1 MNQPGRSWIRRLSPV
16 LALALMTS
24 LAAART
30 SDTTSPRATEAAI
43 TRVTASLLG
52 SSQLAHHPLD
62 AQLAGKLLDRY
73 MDALDGRHSL
83 FLGSDLD
90 ELAPMRAT
98 LAQKTQVEGDTQA
111 AHVIFARFLRRLRE
125 QVAFDTHLLRTE
137 HFVFTDND
145 RVQVDRT
152 HEEHPRDLSAAHAL
166 WRQQLRAEVL
176 EEKLAAKPPK
186 DLAAILIRRHEQQ
199 LKTMSALGDGEVLEI
214 YLNALAHVYDPH
226 SDYLDKESMASF
238 SISMNLSL
246 FGIGAAL
253 GTEDGLCTI
262 RELVPGSPA
271 ALSGALKPGDRIVA
285 VAQEEAPRS
294 T

>member
-1 MNQPGRSWIRRLSPV
+1 MNQPGSCWIRRLSPV

-83 FLGSDLD
+83 FLGSDPMSWRRYARPWRKRRKSKVIRKRRTSSSRASSSAFASRSYSTPISC
-90 ELAPMRAT
+90 APSYS
-98 LAQKTQVEGDTQA
+98 
-111 AHVIFARFLRRLRE
+111 
-125 QVAFDTHLLRTE
+125 
-137 HFVFTDND
+137 VFTDND

-176 EEKLAAKPPK
+176 EKKLAAKPPK
-186 DLAAILIRRHEQQ
+186 DLAA
-199 LKTMSALGDGEVLEI
+199 T
-214 YLNALAHVYDPH
+214 
-226 SDYLDKESMASF
+226 
-238 SISMNLSL
+238 
-246 FGIGAAL
+246 
-253 GTEDGLCTI
+253 
-262 RELVPGSPA
+262 
-271 ALSGALKPGDRIVA
+271 
-285 VAQEEAPRS
+285 
-294 T
+294 